1 MFTKDSN
8 GALQYE
14 TKDNL
19 YSLLEG
25 IDNKGYTSDIVF
37 IYKEP
42 KAILNEQGE
51 VIDMT
56 IGDVVDF
63 VYGAFDSK
71 NYGYIEDKIKEYEKK
86 EEENK

>member
-8 GALQYE
+8 GALQYK
-14 TKDNL
+14 TQNNI

-25 IDNKGYTSDIVF
+25 IDNKGYTSDVVF

-42 KAILNEQGE
+42 KPILNEMGE
-51 VIDMT
+51 PIDMEQ
-56 IGDVVDF
+56 GDVVDW
-63 VYGAFDSK
+63 VYGAFDIN
-71 NYGYIEDKIKEYEKK
+71 NYSYIEEKIKEYEKK

>member
-14 TKDNL
+14 TQNNI

-37 IYKEP
+37 IYREP
-42 KAILNEQGE
+42 KFYDVEVDVGE
-51 VIDMT
+51 
-56 IGDVVDF
+56 VVDF
-63 VYGAFDSK
+63 VYGGFDHLAK
-71 NYGYIEDKIKEYEKK
+71 DYIENAIKKYEKK
-86 EEENK
+86 KGLE

>member
-14 TKDNL
+14 TKDNV

-42 KAILNEQGE
+42 KPILNEKGE
-51 VIDMT
+51 PIDMEQ
-56 IGDVVDF
+56 GKVVDF
-63 VYGAFDSK
+63 TYGGFDIN
-71 NYGYIEDKIKEYEKK
+71 NYSYIEEKIKEYEKN
-86 EEENK
+86 E